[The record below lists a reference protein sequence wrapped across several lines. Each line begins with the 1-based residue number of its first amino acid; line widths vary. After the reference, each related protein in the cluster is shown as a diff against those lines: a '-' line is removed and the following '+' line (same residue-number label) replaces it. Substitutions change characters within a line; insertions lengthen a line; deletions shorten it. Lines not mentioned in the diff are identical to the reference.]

1 MAMGNM
7 AMEDKV
13 MEAMEMK
20 RKQRSRRIDLHMH
33 ILPGV
38 DDGAETMEDAVE
50 MAEISVRSGIGTVAA
65 TPHGDF
71 SRWDAIEY
79 IRLCSAK
86 LDALRSELVRRK
98 IPLKVVG
105 GMELLVNEALIKWAR
120 ENRLPGI
127 NGSRW
132 LLVEFYFDISLSRA
146 LRMADELA
154 ALGYRLILA
163 HPERYGLARRS
174 PEDLRA
180 FYDRNI
186 ILQVN
191 KGSILQEFG
200 RKAFR
205 AADWMLSAGIAGA
218 VASDAHDPVLRTPDM
233 EDAADV
239 LEMYYG
245 RDAAE
250 VLMERNPGRI
260 VREGGT

>member
-71 SRWDAIEY
+71 SRRDAIEY

-86 LDALRSELVRRK
+86 LDALRSELARRK

-174 PEDLRA
+174 PE
-180 FYDRNI
+180 YHT
-186 ILQVN
+186 
-191 KGSILQEFG
+191 
-200 RKAFR
+200 
-205 AADWMLSAGIAGA
+205 AGQ
-218 VASDAHDPVLRTPDM
+218 
-233 EDAADV
+233 
-239 LEMYYG
+239 
-245 RDAAE
+245 
-250 VLMERNPGRI
+250 
-260 VREGGT
+260 

>member
-1 MAMGNM
+1 
-7 AMEDKV
+7 MEDTV

-71 SRWDAIEY
+71 SRRDAIEY

-86 LDALRSELVRRK
+86 LDALRSELARRK

-260 VREGGT
+260 VESAPGA